1 MVNIDF
7 GDGYKLMQADELNII
22 LCKETV
28 VENPKA
34 KNYGNRVVRRMGY
47 YGNLSQALNGYK
59 NAKIMDKKIDCSNTN
74 LLSELLR
81 QIDETIR
88 RCTGNEKERNAG
100 LIKIT
105 LDPGAY
111 MPEYAHEQ
119 DAGADLRSPVSFG
132 IMAGDSVTV
141 DTGVHVEIPDGYV
154 GMLKSKS
161 GLNVKH
167 SIVSEGVID
176 AGYTGSIRVKL
187 YNHGVG
193 TYTVCKGDKITQLV
207 IMPVHH
213 ATFELVDSLDETE
226 RGNNGFGSTGR

>member
-1 MVNIDF
+1 M
-7 GDGYKLMQADELNII
+7 K
-22 LCKETV
+22 V
-28 VENPKA
+28 V
-34 KNYGNRVVRRMGY
+34 
-47 YGNLSQALNGYK
+47 
-59 NAKIMDKKIDCSNTN
+59 
-74 LLSELLR
+74 
-81 QIDETIR
+81 
-88 RCTGNEKERNAG
+88 
-100 LIKIT
+100 

-111 MPEYAHEQ
+111 MPEYAHET

-132 IMAGDSVTV
+132 IMAGNSVTV

-213 ATFELVDSLDETE
+213 ATFELVDSLEATE
-226 RGNNGFGSTGR
+226 RGNGGFGSTGR